1 MNKLHHRILSVF
13 LAAAIAGSSCYP
25 GVYADAAGSIPPENT
40 GVTVQED
47 SGSASDSADGSCTHL
62 CGEDCVRTELTC
74 TLEETEEHTHT
85 DSCYTSAADCT
96 HVHDGECGY
105 FAAEEPDEED
115 PEQGAEGGP
124 EQGEQKADPR
134 QQQGEGGQGQGP
146 AGEVGEDVG
155 LHGHDP
161 VDVDLGVDELEQ
173 QAGPEAAVAVVLGEL
188 PAPEGLPGQKEHIGR
203 PQDQHGQADA
213 GDQGG
218 QQRAEGGAQQ
228 HDGGEARPDAEVEGE
243 GPPEAQA
250 APIGHGHEIVG
261 AGGGRRNHR
270 VGEEGKPGEH
280 L

>member
-1 MNKLHHRILSVF
+1 MAPPRRAGAAENGMSKQAAPSKTAPPVF
-13 LAAAIAGSSCYP
+13 GCLQEQGDRAVHQQQSHDPVDRP
-25 GVYADAAGSIPPENT
+25 GV
-40 GVTVQED
+40 
-47 SGSASDSADGSCTHL
+47 
-62 CGEDCVRTELTC
+62 
-74 TLEETEEHTHT
+74 
-85 DSCYTSAADCT
+85 
-96 HVHDGECGY
+96 
-105 FAAEEPDEED
+105 PDEED

-250 APIGHGHEIVG
+250 APVGHGHEIVG
-261 AGGGRRNHR
+261 AGGGRRDHR
-270 VGEEGKPGEH
+270 VGEKRKPGEH